1 VWLRY
6 DQHTPMCPVRAS
18 QDRSAYVKEE
28 QHATVEGRVDEAAL
42 ESAVRRLGWRM
53 SRTNPPL
60 EQLALAQAVWAYR
73 SAYLVERSL
82 GRRKGRPL
90 SRTPMYGHRD
100 DHATG
105 LIRWLS
111 MALRVLTLLEFVVRR
126 PLAAEEATCAGL

>member
-1 VWLRY
+1 MHDIGQRHRVEDFVWLRY

-60 EQLALAQAVWAYR
+60 DRTY
-73 SAYLVERSL
+73 
-82 GRRKGRPL
+82 
-90 SRTPMYGHRD
+90 SRFSVYFARC
-100 DHATG
+100 
-105 LIRWLS
+105 R
-111 MALRVLTLLEFVVRR
+111 
-126 PLAAEEATCAGL
+126 